1 MEKRDDTSNG
11 QGSALDRA
19 KLRPRHG
26 WLEAFGD
33 LVELTDEESAWLEF
47 DNQGD
52 ENVGEIARNLRR
64 IAVGYFRNY
73 VAVSPSAWKRID
85 RAKPHLCLATP
96 FPFSF
101 PRRSVAGPWLS
112 PGRRP

>member
-1 MEKRDDTSNG
+1 MEKRDDTSNR

-33 LVELTDEESAWLEF
+33 LVELTDEERAWVEF

-52 ENVGEIARNLRR
+52 EELG
-64 IAVGYFRNY
+64 
-73 VAVSPSAWKRID
+73 W
-85 RAKPHLCLATP
+85 
-96 FPFSF
+96 
-101 PRRSVAGPWLS
+101 
-112 PGRRP
+112 

>member
-33 LVELTDEESAWLEF
+33 LVELTEERAWVEF

-52 ENVGEIARNLRR
+52 DELE
-64 IAVGYFRNY
+64 
-73 VAVSPSAWKRID
+73 W
-85 RAKPHLCLATP
+85 
-96 FPFSF
+96 
-101 PRRSVAGPWLS
+101 
-112 PGRRP
+112 